1 MNPLDN
7 QSIGTDD
14 LTPVA
19 KSALLKARPWM
30 LFFAILGFIYVAL
43 SVLGVIVNL
52 VSGEIVSALLSVTTT
67 TLLGY
72 FYWLLYQTTR
82 GIKQFEM
89 SGSPLNLENTLYH
102 YKLYWII
109 SGILTIVGLIF
120 MAFAIFGSIALMN
133 SMSGM

>member
-1 MNPLDN
+1 MDPLDT
-7 QSIGTDD
+7 QTIGTDD

-43 SVLGVIVNL
+43 SVLGIIVNFAT
-52 VSGEIVSALLSVTTT
+52 GQIVSAIFSILTTAIMV
-67 TLLGY
+67 Y
-72 FYWLLYQTTR
+72 FYWLLYQAAS

-89 SGSPLNLENTLYH
+89 SGSPLNLENALYH
-102 YKLYWII
+102 YKLYWLI
-109 SGILTIVGLIF
+109 SGILTILGLVFIT
-120 MAFAIFGSIALMN
+120 FAIFGSIAFMS

>member
-1 MNPLDN
+1 MDPLDN
-7 QSIGTDD
+7 QSIGADD

-43 SVLGVIVNL
+43 SVLGVIANFATGQIG
-52 VSGEIVSALLSVTTT
+52 SGMFSILTTA
-67 TLLGY
+67 LLGY
-72 FYWLLYQTTR
+72 FYWLLYQTTK

-102 YKLYWII
+102 YKLYWLI
-109 SGILTIVGLIF
+109 SGILTILGLIF
-120 MAFAIFGSIALMN
+120 MAFAIFGSVALMN